1 MADNQNNLKGLKFL
15 VIFMGV
21 LIIAGVITIISTIIY
36 RLNDETLFT
45 SDNSDM
51 NILIDVNLDDNAE
64 IQSITSNNETITIYY
79 AINGADFIEIFS
91 IEDGKNIK
99 KFKLK

>member
-1 MADNQNNLKGLKFL
+1 
-15 VIFMGV
+15 MGV

-51 NILIDVNLDDNAE
+51 DIVTDINLADNAE

-79 AINGADFIEIFS
+79 ILNEADFIEIFS
-91 IEDGKNIK
+91 IKDGESIK
-99 KFKLK
+99 KLKLK

>member
-36 RLNDETLFT
+36 RLNDDTLFT
-45 SDNSDM
+45 SDNSD
-51 NILIDVNLDDNAE
+51 IDIVTDINLADNAE

-79 AINGADFIEIFS
+79 AINGDDFIEIFS
-91 IEDGKNIK
+91 IKDGKNIK
-99 KFKLK
+99 KLKLK

>member
-1 MADNQNNLKGLKFL
+1 MANNQINLKGLKFL

-64 IQSITSNNETITIYY
+64 IQSITSNYETITIYY
-79 AINGADFIEIFS
+79 TINEADFIEIFS
-91 IEDGKNIK
+91 IKDGKNIK

>member
-36 RLNDETLFT
+36 RLNDDTLLT
-45 SDNSDM
+45 SDNSD
-51 NILIDVNLDDNAE
+51 IDNVTDINLADNAE

-79 AINGADFIEIFS
+79 TINGADFIEIFS
-91 IEDGKNIK
+91 IKDGKNIK

>member
-36 RLNDETLFT
+36 RLNDDTLFT
-45 SDNSDM
+45 SDNSD
-51 NILIDVNLDDNAE
+51 IDIVTDINLADNAE

-79 AINGADFIEIFS
+79 TINEADFIEIFS
-91 IEDGKNIK
+91 IKDGKNIK
-99 KFKLK
+99 KFNLK

>member
-36 RLNDETLFT
+36 RLNDDTLFT
-45 SDNSDM
+45 SDNSDKD
-51 NILIDVNLDDNAE
+51 IVTDINLADNAE
-64 IQSITSNNETITIYY
+64 IQSIASNNETITIYY
-79 AINGADFIEIFS
+79 TINEADFIEIFS
-91 IEDGKNIK
+91 IKDGKNIK

>member
-21 LIIAGVITIISTIIY
+21 LIIAGIITIISTIIY
-36 RLNDETLFT
+36 RLNDDTLFT

-51 NILIDVNLDDNAE
+51 DIVTDINLADKVILDARE
-64 IQSITSNNETITIYY
+64 HWFE
-79 AINGADFIEIFS
+79 
-91 IEDGKNIK
+91 K
-99 KFKLK
+99 K

>member
-36 RLNDETLFT
+36 RLNDDTLFT
-45 SDNSDM
+45 SDNSD
-51 NILIDVNLDDNAE
+51 IDIVTDINLADNAE
-64 IQSITSNNETITIYY
+64 IQSIASNNETITIYY
-79 AINGADFIEIFS
+79 TINEAVFIEIFS
-91 IEDGKNIK
+91 IKDGKNIK
-99 KFKLK
+99 KLKLK

>member
-36 RLNDETLFT
+36 RLNDDTLFT
-45 SDNSDM
+45 SDNSD
-51 NILIDVNLDDNAE
+51 IDIVTDINLADNAE
-64 IQSITSNNETITIYY
+64 IQGITSNNEAITIYY
-79 AINGADFIEIFS
+79 TINGTNFIEIFS
-91 IEDGKNIK
+91 IKDGKNIK

>member
-36 RLNDETLFT
+36 RLNDDTLLT
-45 SDNSDM
+45 SDNSD
-51 NILIDVNLDDNAE
+51 IDIVTDINLADNAE
-64 IQSITSNNETITIYY
+64 IQSITSNYETITIYY
-79 AINGADFIEIFS
+79 AINGADFVEIFS
-91 IEDGKNIK
+91 IKDGKNIK